1 MFSIIGLCAFFKRRA
16 GGGGGGGGGGHKTWI
31 CHVNV
36 HTNNQCT
43 VHFKEITKTKSQL
56 ISKMS
61 AFALP
66 AQEIYTNDR

>member
-16 GGGGGGGGGGHKTWI
+16 GGGDTKLGHATLMFTQTI
-31 CHVNV
+31 NV
-36 HTNNQCT
+36 FY
-43 VHFKEITKTKSQL
+43 FKEITKTKSQL

-66 AQEIYTNDR
+66 AKEIYTDDR